1 MIYRQAVPSDF
12 PRLAQMR
19 WDFRTELLT
28 EPPPPETREAFLP
41 VMLDFLVDAYR
52 NGRWVMW
59 LAEQEG
65 VIVSHVYI
73 ERIRKVPRPTSF
85 DAEYG
90 YLTNMYTLP
99 AYRGQEIGANLLRVA
114 VEWAREQHLE
124 MVILWPA
131 RGREA
136 FYARSGF
143 IAEPKAMSLELEE
156 G

>member
-1 MIYRQAVPSDF
+1 MQIQIDNASDRPVYQQIVDQVKRDIALGKLVKDDRLPTVRDLAAQLVINPNTIAKAFRQ
-12 PRLAQMR
+12 L
-19 WDFRTELLT
+19 
-28 EPPPPETREAFLP
+28 
-41 VMLDFLVDAYR
+41 
-52 NGRWVMW
+52 
-59 LAEQEG
+59 EQEG

-99 AYRGQEIGANLLRVA
+99 AFRGQEIGANLLRVA

-124 MVILWPA
+124 MIILWPA

-136 FYARSGF
+136 FYERSGF